1 MFRGNIITIDS
12 DAIVLTRQIDLSQ
25 RGLFLTYVKIVTEVH
40 SLRDR
45 IIGRFTSHATVEIRR
60 IPYSFNYSL

>member
-1 MFRGNIITIDS
+1 MSRGNIITIDS

-25 RGLFLTYVKIVTEVH
+25 RGLFLTYVKIVPEVH

-45 IIGRFTSHATVEIRR
+45 IVGRFTSHVTVEI
-60 IPYSFNYSL
+60 